1 MSLTIK
7 KYEPGLN
14 ERLDAILDGETVW
27 RIQGDRGL
35 RPIIAATEDEARQ
48 KYLAIPKSNYST
60 MEGL

>member
-14 ERLDAILDGETVW
+14 EYLDKVYDGETVW

-35 RPIIAATEDEARQ
+35 RPIIAATEDEAKA

-60 MEGL
+60 LEGL